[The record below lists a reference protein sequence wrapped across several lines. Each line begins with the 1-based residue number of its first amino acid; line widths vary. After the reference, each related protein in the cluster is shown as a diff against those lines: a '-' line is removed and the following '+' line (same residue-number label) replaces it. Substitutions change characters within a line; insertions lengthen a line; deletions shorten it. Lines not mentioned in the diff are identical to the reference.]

1 MGIVMRNEHTPGWRT
16 LMFWGGVLLVILQAE
31 RLFLLPEVAAA
42 EPPTASLLTKTF
54 FMGLSNDALVA
65 MGGIALAL
73 TLAGILTSILFI
85 RQQARTTPG
94 FFDAYRQNLTP
105 IFILIALLLACFV
118 TADVGYYAYNRQ
130 HLDFVFF
137 EFVEE
142 FFHGLGDGTSS
153 QAAEQT
159 GAELNDANKWIWRI
173 GGFWG
178 LGAILILAWRALFT
192 RIEHFGSSL
201 WNPMTFT
208 ASLLV
213 VSASMSGA
221 AAGFGRETL
230 PFAQALHIQSESYYS
245 LSQNPILFAANPL
258 RDAFLSQWT
267 WRPSPLPQPMTV
279 DEAIQETHLALG
291 QGEVFPYSD
300 YPLVRVYGDSEPSY
314 FGRPINVLLVFV
326 EGLDRR
332 FLNRIETAG
341 DIIGSEEPSG
351 EASPS
356 IRLTPFLDRLK
367 SDSLYFSHFFSNGV
381 QTTRGLF
388 STLCSA
394 FPRQGT
400 AAIKTR
406 YEHDYLCLPS
416 VLQQAGYRTEMVLSL
431 DTDMPGLH
439 EFLTKNGIDRYYVE
453 QDFSSDDERLG
464 IGLTDGA
471 LFDFVETRLA
481 ALRSSGRPFFLTT
494 LTTGTHHPFAVPNDH
509 TEVKALQRESD
520 RYMAAL
526 RYFDLVF
533 ERFFSRLRSKGL
545 LQNTIVLILGDHGR
559 HEPIG
564 QTDAERQAGHFL
576 APLYIWVDDSLRAED
591 NYRPRVV
598 EQVVSQVDIA
608 PTVLAITGLTPPL
621 APFVGRS
628 AACLLKADC
637 LSENHAYLSS
647 VYDDLIGLADRS
659 GIWMYSFRTGLL
671 TSVDLNVAL
680 PGTRPAP
687 EVPAAMDH
695 IRMMTALYLT
705 SNTLLEQNRI
715 WSSQTLGLK

>member
-1 MGIVMRNEHTPGWRT
+1 MVAVMRNKSTPEWRA
-16 LMFWGGVLLVILQAE
+16 LMFWGGVSLVILQAE
-31 RLFLLPEVAAA
+31 RLFLLPEVAAV
-42 EPPTASLLTKTF
+42 EPPTASLLAKTF
-54 FMGLSNDALVA
+54 FMGLGNDVLVA
-65 MGGIALAL
+65 VGGVALAL
-73 TLAGILTSILFI
+73 ALAGILTSILFI
-85 RQQARTTPG
+85 RQRTRTIPA
-94 FFDAYRQNLTP
+94 FSDAYRRNLTP
-105 IFILIALLLACFV
+105 VFMLIAAFLVCLV

-142 FFHGLGDGTSS
+142 FFHGVGEGTSS

-159 GAELNDANKWIWRI
+159 GAELDDASKWIWRI

-178 LGAILILAWRALFT
+178 LGAILIVAWRALYK
-192 RIEHFGSSL
+192 RIEHFGSGL
-201 WNPMTFT
+201 WNPVTFT

-213 VSASMSGA
+213 VSATMSGA
-221 AAGFGRETL
+221 AAGFGRVTL
-230 PFAQALHIQSESYYS
+230 PFAEALHIQSEAYYG

-267 WRPSPLPQPMTV
+267 WSPSPLPQPMTV
-279 DEAIQETHLALG
+279 EEAIQETHLALG
-291 QGEVFPYSD
+291 QGEVFPYSA
-300 YPLVRVYGDSEPSY
+300 YPLVRVYGGPEPPY

-332 FLNRIETAG
+332 FLDRIHTGG
-341 DIIGSEEPSG
+341 DLLGSEKSSV
-351 EASPS
+351 EANPS

-367 SDSLYFSHFFSNGV
+367 NDSLYFSHFFSNGV

-406 YEHDYLCLPS
+406 YKQDYLCLPS

-431 DTDMPGLH
+431 DSDLPGLH
-439 EFLTKNGIDRYYVE
+439 EFLSKNGIDHFYGE
-453 QDFSSDDERLG
+453 QDFSSDAERLG
-464 IGLTDGA
+464 VGLTDGA
-471 LFDFVETRLA
+471 LLDFVETRLDI
-481 ALRSSGRPFFLTT
+481 LQSSGRPFFLTT
-494 LTTGTHHPFAVPNDH
+494 LTAGTHHPFAVPNDH
-509 TEVKALQRESD
+509 AEVKALQRDSD

-545 LQNTIVLILGDHGR
+545 LQNTMVIILGDHGR

-576 APLYIWVDDSLRAED
+576 APLYLWVDESLRAEG

-608 PTVLAITGLTPPL
+608 PTVLAITGLTPTV

-628 AACLLKADC
+628 ASCLLKTDC
-637 LSENHAYLSS
+637 LSANHAYLSS
-647 VYDDLIGLADRS
+647 VYDDLIGIADRS

-680 PGTRPAP
+680 PGTHPAP
-687 EVPAAMDH
+687 QDPAAMDH
-695 IRMMTALYLT
+695 TRIMTALYLT